1 MAMIVDAYQFS
12 FIGAMFFPSYFC
24 VASGASAFIDYTSF
38 LFYFFFFGGEQYIRK
53 KLQPVWKQAIFKKNF
68 VENLQFCRTVL

>member
-38 LFYFFFFGGEQYIRK
+38 LFYFFLGGGSNISVKNYSQSGNKQFSRK
-53 KLQPVWKQAIFKKNF
+53 TL
-68 VENLQFCRTVL
+68 